1 MTTNNKKIAAI
12 TCHLTTDDHL
22 AVLNLAAASSVSASE
37 WVRDLIA
44 GMSSVRRKSWA
55 CAKN

>member
-1 MTTNNKKIAAI
+1 MTNNKKIAAI

-22 AVLNLAAASSVSASE
+22 VVLNLAADSSVSASE

-44 GMSSVRRKSWA
+44 GHLD
-55 CAKN
+55 